1 MLVAWPGV
9 KTMKKSVQRENI
21 FGWQKLQQQDA
32 RVREVFRIL
41 PDGSFINITECLRSW
56 QRARGKTMNKVS
68 FVRPFITL
76 LRSMLPNHPAHCN
89 PYFL

>member
-41 PDGSFINITECLRSW
+41 PDGRL
-56 QRARGKTMNKVS
+56 V
-68 FVRPFITL
+68 L
-76 LRSMLPNHPAHCN
+76 LT
-89 PYFL
+89 